1 MTKLFFLN
9 YFILQLFFIRLTRNT
24 QRVID
29 DIDIHEVS
37 LLRDGGCGIGGV
49 IRKSH
54 VEQWFSIQYWV
65 IPFTG
70 WNTDFKYL
78 NGKAS
83 FLPLS
88 KPKTIK

>member
-1 MTKLFFLN
+1 MTKLYFLN
-9 YFILQLFFIRLTRNT
+9 YFILQLFFIRLTRHT
-24 QRVID
+24 QKVKYLYID
-29 DIDIHEVS
+29 YGLNSCVKFRFE
-37 LLRDGGCGIGGV
+37 
-49 IRKSH
+49 K
-54 VEQWFSIQYWV
+54 WYSIQYWV